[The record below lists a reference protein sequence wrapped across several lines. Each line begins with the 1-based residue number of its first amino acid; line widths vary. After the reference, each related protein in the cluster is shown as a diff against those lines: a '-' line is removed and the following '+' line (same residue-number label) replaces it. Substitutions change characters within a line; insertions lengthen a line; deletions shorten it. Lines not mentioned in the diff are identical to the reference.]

1 MLIRN
6 CVNRCKLYKGITTP
20 FITVILYFFVISTS
34 IGNPILAQNLNLPAV
49 QEKETQ
55 DSKIEQQA
63 ATITAVPTSEIA
75 QKAEETSTRLL
86 EITAD
91 LKPNPDIAEIQ
102 EKFSTLKR
110 EIDKSINKSSIDEIL
125 SSKYRNIEN
134 NHQNL
139 LRYKTILSRWGA
151 TLRRRSEKLSFFH
164 DELKMLNEQWKM
176 TREKASEKEIPDVLR
191 QRIDDL
197 VNNVNSVD
205 RSLKERQNALLIIQN
220 RLSAEETSIGVMLAK
235 TNEAR
240 GILNRQWF
248 ALDASPIWTA
258 LLRKDNER
266 SVLNQIQES
275 WQAHYLSLRNYFNIF
290 QRNFLLHLFV
300 FLALFLVVIYAS
312 KRIKRSEREVEIPHS
327 AHYIASRPFSV
338 ALLLSIL
345 WGIWFYPHPPIM
357 LSEFFQIILLIPLLR
372 ILPGLV
378 PTEMRS
384 SLYGL
389 ATIYLLQQF
398 HDILPE
404 YTLIDRLVIL
414 MVITVSIIGLGWL
427 LRSESPV
434 HSLSGG
440 TWVRTAINLSK
451 IAFILLIV
459 ALISNLIG
467 NTNLSEQLTKGIL
480 ESTYIA
486 FIVYTGY
493 IVVDGLFSLVVKSRT
508 GKKLRMIKNYPDL
521 IKKKGENILKI
532 GSVVLWIYGTFYNLD
547 FWDPMTEGLFRFL
560 SQRWSIGNFSV
571 SLGDLLLFG
580 ITIWV
585 SILISRF
592 IRFVLDEDIL
602 SRISLPRGVPGTI
615 STLLH
620 YLIIFIGFLIALSAA
635 GIEWSRFALLAGALG
650 VGIGF
655 GLQNVVNNFISG
667 LILLFE
673 RPIQVGDTIEVG
685 ELLGE
690 VKRIGIRSSTIRTWT
705 GAEVIVPNG
714 NLISNDMINWTLSD
728 RLRRVEISVGVKYG
742 TNPKLVLDILTEVAR
757 NHQDVLNIP
766 EPDSLFLGFGD
777 SSLNFELRLWTAD
790 VKKWKT
796 LSSQVTV
803 KIYDALNEAGIEIPF
818 PQRDLHFKSI
828 EQSVKDAMI
837 GKDGESDVNYK
848 TKQTSKKAK

>member
-1 MLIRN
+1 MQETGESMLVRN
-6 CVNRCKLYKGITTP
+6 QENRWKVSKGIKTHFVT
-20 FITVILYFFVISTS
+20 IILFFFAISTCAA
-34 IGNPILAQNLNLPAV
+34 NLILAQNLNLLSE
-49 QEKETQ
+49 QKKEKPESQ
-55 DSKIEQQA
+55 IEQHP
-63 ATITAVPTSEIA
+63 TAINAIPASDIA
-75 QKAEETSTRLL
+75 QRAEETSTRLL
-86 EITAD
+86 EISAD
-91 LKPNPDIAEIQ
+91 LKPNPNIIDIQ
-102 EKFSTLKR
+102 DKFPTLKR
-110 EIDKSINKSSIDEIL
+110 EIDKSISKAPVDEIV
-125 SSKYRNIEN
+125 SSKYRNIDDI
-134 NHQNL
+134 HQNL
-139 LRYKTILSRWGA
+139 LRYKTILSQWEA
-151 TLRRRSEKLSFFH
+151 ILRKRSEKLSFYH
-164 DELKMLNEQWKM
+164 DELKMQNEQWKV
-176 TREKASEKEIPDVLR
+176 TREKAIEEEIPDVLR

-197 VNNVNSVD
+197 VNNINSVD

-240 GILNRQWF
+240 KILNKQWF
-248 ALDASPIWTA
+248 ALDASPLWTA
-258 LLRKDNER
+258 LLKEDDET

-275 WQAHYLSLRNYFNIF
+275 WQAHYLSSKNYFNIF
-290 QRNFLLHLFV
+290 QKTFLLHLFV
-300 FLALFLVVIYAS
+300 FLALSLVLIYAS

-327 AHYIASRPFSV
+327 TQQIASRPFSV
-338 ALLLSIL
+338 ALLLSII
-345 WGIWFYPHPPIM
+345 WGMWFYPHPPIM

-378 PTEMRS
+378 PTQMRS

-404 YTLIDRLVIL
+404 HTLIDRLVIIL
-414 MVITVSIIGLGWL
+414 VITFSIIGLGWL
-427 LRSESPV
+427 LKPESPV
-434 HSLSGG
+434 HGLSGG
-440 TWVRTAINLSK
+440 TWWRTVINLSK

-467 NTNLSEQLTKGIL
+467 NTTLSEKLTKGIL

-486 FIVYTGY
+486 LIIYTGY
-493 IVVDGLFSLVVKSRT
+493 LVVDGLFSLVLKSRT
-508 GKKLRMIKNYPDL
+508 GKKLRMINNYPDL

-532 GSVVLWIYGTFYNLD
+532 GSVVLWIYGTFYN
-547 FWDPMTEGLFRFL
+547 FEIWEPMTEWLIGFFT
-560 SQRWSIGNFSV
+560 QRWTIGNFSV

-580 ITIWV
+580 VTIWV

-635 GIEWSRFALLAGALG
+635 GIEWSRFTLLAGALG

-655 GLQNVVNNFISG
+655 GLQN
-667 LILLFE
+667 LFE

-690 VKRIGIRSSTIRTWT
+690 VKRIGIRSSTIRAWT

-742 TNPKLVLDILTEVAR
+742 TNPKLVMDILTEVAR

-766 EPDSLFLGFGD
+766 EPDCLFLGFGD
-777 SSLNFELRLWTAD
+777 SSLNFELRFWTGD
-790 VKKWKT
+790 VKNWKR

-803 KIYDALNEAGIEIPF
+803 NICDALNEAGIEIPF

-828 EQSVKDAMI
+828 EKSVKDALI
-837 GKDGESDVNYK
+837 GKDSKSDPNYK
-848 TKQTSKKAK
+848 PE